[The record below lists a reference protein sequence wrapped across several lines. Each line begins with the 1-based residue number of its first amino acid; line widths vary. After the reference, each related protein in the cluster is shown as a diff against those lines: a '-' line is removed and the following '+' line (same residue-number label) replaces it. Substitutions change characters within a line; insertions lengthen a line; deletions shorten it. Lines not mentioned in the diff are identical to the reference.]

1 MSGARL
7 SIEQQFIAEAG
18 RVAAHGVLATPDDLA
33 RLKRAMDAARPHMT
47 NEIRMRIFDHCAEI
61 IREGMSEARAD
72 ALLDMLKERIT
83 QLTEERG
90 PWYSR
95 AGLMG

>member
-33 RLKRAMDAARPHMT
+33 RLARAMEAARAHMVD
-47 NEIRMRIFDHCAEI
+47 EIRTRIFDHCAEI
-61 IREGMSEARAD
+61 IRDGMTEARAD

-83 QLTEERG
+83 QLTQERG
-90 PWYSR
+90 PWYQR
-95 AGLMG
+95 EGLMG